1 LIARIEEFLRQQHPF
16 VMLNDN
22 EREQV
27 QAAAQVQTVAAGDT
41 ILRQGAATSGCLY
54 LIAEGQVRLERDG
67 AEIQILEE
75 GDCFGYP
82 SIISGGAPTSSVIA
96 VAGATLHC
104 VPAEIFSELVG
115 NNARFSEFF
124 LQSLGDRL
132 SLISRGKIGSIG
144 GELTTPLGGLT
155 MRPVVRVS
163 PGATVGDAAQAM
175 REVREDVALVTGHPA
190 GIVTDHDFQTRVLAE
205 NLGPETLVERI
216 MTSPVLTLPEDTPVH
231 SALLTMLEEGIHH
244 LPVTADGDI
253 LGIVSATDLLRQQ
266 TRNPLYLMSKLE
278 HLESPEALAGYGGD
292 AAAMVERLFDGG
304 LKVGQIGRIFSSL
317 NDALV
322 RRLLKLAEM
331 DLGPPPCP
339 YAWLVF
345 GSEGRMEQ
353 ALLTDQD
360 NALAYAEDLPGAEE
374 YFAKLAERVVNHLIT
389 AGFPPC
395 PGGCMAT
402 NWNKS
407 LAEWEETVAGWIRTP
422 TPDNLMVSSI
432 FFDFRAVAGS
442 LSMESVD
449 KLIDAA
455 EDNQLFMA
463 HLARVSLRFKPPL
476 GLFRNIQT
484 EDGRVDLKKR
494 GIASIVAA
502 ARVYALE
509 AGTRQRPTRERLE
522 AAMETGKLGRD
533 IGQNLIETYRYLLQL
548 RLQEQLTLIRA
559 GDEPSNSIRLN
570 RLSSLQQRHLKDAFQ
585 AIREMQSAVVRRYRT
600 DTLG

>member
-1 LIARIEEFLRQQHPF
+1 
-16 VMLNDN
+16 
-22 EREQV
+22 
-27 QAAAQVQTVAAGDT
+27 
-41 ILRQGAATSGCLY
+41 
-54 LIAEGQVRLERDG
+54 
-67 AEIQILEE
+67 
-75 GDCFGYP
+75 
-82 SIISGGAPTSSVIA
+82 
-96 VAGATLHC
+96 
-104 VPAEIFSELVG
+104 
-115 NNARFSEFF
+115 
-124 LQSLGDRL
+124 
-132 SLISRGKIGSIG
+132 
-144 GELTTPLGGLT
+144 
-155 MRPVVRVS
+155 
-163 PGATVGDAAQAM
+163 
-175 REVREDVALVTGHPA
+175 
-190 GIVTDHDFQTRVLAE
+190 VLAE

-476 GLFRNIQT
+476 GLFRKIQT